1 MFQEKYWDL
10 KITQSKLVKSDV
22 GYKHYRILNRLH
34 NPHNS
39 KHHFDKLI
47 IPMWGSS
54 RKRHCFP

>member
-47 IPMWGSS
+47 IPM
-54 RKRHCFP
+54 